1 MRPDLEDPF
10 SKVLRGK
17 DGKVSGGGSG
27 NSSSSS
33 GSGGKVREHALG
45 RQDLRSTYAACE

>member
-17 DGKVSGGGSG
+17 DGKVSDGGSG
-27 NSSSSS
+27 GSSGS
-33 GSGGKVREHALG
+33 GSGGKVREQALR